1 MVQTGQIASSFL
13 LPSGFFSQ
21 PCSVAFNLLIEL
33 WRVTCTGKTA
43 GNGDLFKCIVM
54 YDNMPINRMCFKS
67 TF

>member
-1 MVQTGQIASSFL
+1 MVQTGQIASRFL

-21 PCSVAFNLLIEL
+21 PCSAAFNLLIEL

-43 GNGDLFKCIVM
+43 GNGDLCKCIVM
-54 YDNMPINRMCFKS
+54 YDNMPITRMCFKS